1 VGDLDR
7 LVADGPTPHRTE
19 LRVRFYEL
27 DPYDH
32 VNHSATVAYFEVGRV
47 EALASVG
54 MGLDRLKK
62 LDTNLVVI
70 GIATRFLAPATLGDE
85 LVVESGVGEVGRVK
99 ATWLQRIVRGDD
111 VIATQVVTSASTN
124 GAGRP
129 KRFSDDLVA
138 ALEPYALPPDWLG
151 AAAPR

>member
-1 VGDLDR
+1 M
-7 LVADGPTPHRTE
+7 ADPQESRPPATTPHRAE

-54 MGLDRLKK
+54 MGLDRLKA

-70 GIATRFLAPATLGDE
+70 GVHTRFLAPAGLGDE
-85 LVVESGVGEVGRVK
+85 LMVESGVGEVGRVR
-99 ATWLQRIVRGDD
+99 AVWLQRIVRGDD

-129 KRFSDDLVA
+129 KRFADELIA
-138 ALEPYALPPDWLG
+138 ALEPYALPDDWLG
-151 AAAPR
+151 ATAPR